1 MNIDKQHILR
11 TNFPLA
17 RVSAYVV
24 EYFYID
30 EGKTSQVMYEFKVKE
45 WRERLRPVIDERYT
59 SLEEAVSA
67 YTTWLAGISHLSNSK
82 LEFDEMTGEFYHADI
97 PALISD

>member
-45 WRERLRPVIDERYT
+45 WKERLRPVIDERYT

-67 YTTWLAGISHLSNSK
+67 YTTWLAEITPLSDSK
-82 LEFDEMTGEFYHADI
+82 LEFDEMTGKFYHADVGVI
-97 PALISD
+97 FD